1 MIVLIDNYDSFSYNL
16 YQLIG
21 SVEPD
26 VKVVRND
33 AYTVEEIEAMKPE
46 AIILSPGP
54 GKPSDAGI
62 CIEAIRY
69 FAGKVPVFGVCLGH
83 QAICEAFGGT
93 VSYAK
98 ELMHGKQKEIHQIGE
113 NQRFQG
119 LPEIFPA
126 ARYHSLAALKEKLPE
141 ELKVTAE
148 SEDGEVMAVEH
159 TKYPIYGVQFH
170 PESVMTPDDKIM
182 IENFMDVVRG
192 GREQ

>member
-113 NQRFQG
+113 NQLFQG

-170 PESVMTPDDKIM
+170 PESMMTPDDKIM